1 MRYAFARSGL
11 SAEALCE
18 ILTRLWQIKL
28 QSVDLLDRWH
38 ETARDSDIRAGIGA
52 QQSEER
58 RHLRLLGDELK
69 RRSGHQPSTVDHVV
83 TKAFAL
89 VQAQPTDTLK
99 ACAYYRGIK
108 TTTNQRFYKLLAHAD
123 LELLEALE
131 RIIHDDERT
140 LRWADIHL
148 RTLDADDVRR
158 CNALLQK
165 MDETMQAVWSRPWR
179 HLSPS
184 RLSYLAN
191 NG

>member
-58 RHLRLLGDELK
+58 RHTRLLGDELK
-69 RRSGHQPSTVDHVV
+69 RRSGRQPSTVDHVV

-89 VQAQPTDTLK
+89 VQAQPNDAMK
-99 ACAYYRGIK
+99 ACAFYRGIK
-108 TTTNQRFYKLLAHAD
+108 TSTNQRSYKLLAHAD

-131 RIIHDDERT
+131 RIIHDDDRT
-140 LRWADIHL
+140 LRWADL
-148 RTLDADDVRR
+148 RLRSLSAEDVRR
-158 CNALLQK
+158 CNELLHR